1 MRDWLRR
8 HDPEGYALHRALRVA
23 LLTMVVLAITDLGIG
38 DSQLTTFAVFGTF
51 ALLLFADF
59 PGSRSQR
66 LVSYVS
72 LFVVGLV
79 LISVATLASRSVWLA
94 TTSMLVAGTLIVFA
108 GATSAAIASASR
120 SLLLLYVL
128 PVTVP
133 ADVSDLPPRLAG
145 WAVAAALGIPA
156 ALFLWPP
163 QEHDRLRE
171 GSAAVASALGLRL
184 DSFVGEHG
192 PSDEASVTGAFAKLR
207 RALRATTYRPVT
219 LTTGS
224 RLLLRLAD
232 ELEWL
237 HQLVRVSDPAAVAGW
252 PPWTRR
258 VVGSCAR
265 VLQASGDVLGPRTG
279 PAARSRLDDALA
291 DLDEHR
297 RAAVD
302 ELADELSHGVPL
314 TPDQL
319 DHHTQRAHAWVYATD
334 LIGRTAAAS
343 AAADARPMVDRML
356 GRGST
361 PLATGPVQAAGRIAA
376 QQFHLDSVW
385 MQNSLRTGVG
395 MATAVLAVQL
405 SHVQHGF
412 WVALGAMS
420 VLRTSALATTS
431 TVLRALLGTV
441 IGFAIGGVLVAI
453 APTGPVAL
461 WVLLPIAVLVAAY
474 APNTVSFAA
483 GQAAF
488 TVTVVV
494 LFNILDPVG
503 WKVGLVRVQDVA
515 IGCAAALVV
524 GLLLWPGGAAARVRR
539 ALADAYRSTADLLHA
554 TVHATVTEPLGAPA
568 DRHGAQAAAARLDSA
583 LRQYLAERGVRP
595 EGLET
600 VTAVINGVGRLRL
613 SAEAIDQLTRPR
625 FPVTGRDGDIA
636 ALLLGRSAGTQGWY
650 HGIAT
655 ALEQQGSP
663 VPDPLPADTQTTVV
677 ELLGQTRGPRA
688 DPVARRELQLA
699 WVGLFLDDAASLSGR
714 LGGPVATLCLGA
726 SPGTATGA
734 DHEMVDARRDGV
746 ANGT

>member
-1 MRDWLRR
+1 MRDWLHR
-8 HDPEGYALHRALRVA
+8 HDPESYALHRAFRVA
-23 LLTMVVLAITDLGIG
+23 LLTMVVLTITDVVVG
-38 DSQLTTFAVFGTF
+38 DAEVTTFGVFGTF

-66 LVSYVS
+66 LVSYCS
-72 LFVVGLV
+72 LFVVGAV
-79 LISVATLASRSVWLA
+79 LITVATLASRSAWLA
-94 TTSMLVAGTLIVFA
+94 TLSMLVVGTLVVFA

-120 SLLLLYVL
+120 ALLLLYVL
-128 PVTVP
+128 PITVP
-133 ADVSDLPPRLAG
+133 GGPAGIPPRLAG
-145 WAVAAALGIPA
+145 WTIAAALCIPA
-156 ALFLWPP
+156 ALLLWPP

-184 DSFVGEHG
+184 GALVGE
-192 PSDEASVTGAFAKLR
+192 PVADEDAVADAFAGLR

-224 RLLLRLAD
+224 RLLLRLSD

-237 HQLVRVSDPAAVAGW
+237 HQLVRVSEPSTVAGW
-252 PPWTRR
+252 PPWTRA
-258 VVGSCAR
+258 VVASCAR
-265 VLQASGDVLGPRTG
+265 VLRASGDVLGPRADA
-279 PAARSRLDDALA
+279 AARARLDDALTE
-291 DLDEHR
+291 LDEHR

-302 ELADELSHGVPL
+302 ELTDELSRGVPL

-319 DHHTQRAHAWVYATD
+319 DHHTQRAHAWAYTTELV
-334 LIGRTAAAS
+334 GRTAAAS
-343 AAADARPMVDRML
+343 AAADARPLVDRML
-356 GRGST
+356 GRGAST
-361 PLATGPVQAAGRIAA
+361 LAAGPVAAAGQIVA

-385 MQNSLRTGVG
+385 LQNSLRTGVG
-395 MATAVLAVQL
+395 MAIAVLAAQL

-431 TVLRALLGTV
+431 TVLRALVGTV
-441 IGFAIGGVLVAI
+441 AGFAIGGVLVAI

-461 WVLLPIAVLVAAY
+461 WVMLPIAVLVAAF

-494 LFNILDPVG
+494 LFNILVPVG

-539 ALADAYRSTADLLHA
+539 ALAEAYRSSADLLHE
-554 TVHATVTEPLGAPA
+554 TVHTTVTEPLGRVA
-568 DRHGAQAAAARLDSA
+568 DRHPAQASVARLDSA
-583 LRQYLAERGVRP
+583 LRQYLAERGLRP

-613 SAEAIDQLTRPR
+613 SAEGIDELTRPR
-625 FPVTGRDGDIA
+625 FPVTGRDGEIA
-636 ALLLGRSAGTQGWY
+636 ALLLGRSAGTQGWF
-650 HGIAT
+650 HGIAN
-655 ALEQQGSP
+655 ALEAQGSP
-663 VPDPLPADTQTTVV
+663 DAGRPPDGHAGDRRDAPGPDPRPA
-677 ELLGQTRGPRA
+677 GRPGRPARG
-688 DPVARRELQLA
+688 
-699 WVGLFLDDAASLSGR
+699 AAG
-714 LGGPVATLCLGA
+714 LGGPVPRRRGQPVGPPRRARG
-726 SPGTATGA
+726 
-734 DHEMVDARRDGV
+734 DALPRHTSQNGDGRRPRDGRRPTRW
-746 ANGT
+746 GG

>member
-1 MRDWLRR
+1 MRDWLHR
-8 HDPEGYALHRALRVA
+8 HDPEGYALHRAIRVA
-23 LLTMVVLAITDLGIG
+23 LLTMVVLTITDVLIG
-38 DSQLTTFAVFGTF
+38 DTEVTTFGVFGTF

-59 PGSRSQR
+59 PGNRSQR
-66 LVSYVS
+66 LVSYCS
-72 LFVVGLV
+72 LFVVGAA
-79 LISVATLASRSVWLA
+79 LICVATLASGSVWLA
-94 TTSMLVAGTLIVFA
+94 TVSMLVVGTLVVFA

-120 SLLLLYVL
+120 ALLLLYVL
-128 PVTVP
+128 PITVP
-133 ADVSDLPPRLAG
+133 GDAAGIPPRLVG
-145 WAVAAALGIPA
+145 WAVAAALCIPA
-156 ALFLWPP
+156 ALLLWPP

-171 GSAAVASALGLRL
+171 GSTAVASGLGRRL
-184 DSFVGEHG
+184 GSLVGG
-192 PSDEASVTGAFAKLR
+192 PRVDETAVAAAFADLR

-252 PPWTRR
+252 PPWTRA
-258 VVGSCAR
+258 VVASCAR
-265 VLQASGDVLGPRTG
+265 VLQASGEVLGPRTDA
-279 PAARSRLDDALA
+279 AARSRLDEALT
-291 DLDEHR
+291 DLAEHR

-302 ELADELSHGVPL
+302 ELADELSRGIPL

-319 DHHTQRAHAWVYATD
+319 DHHTQRAHAWVYTTD
-334 LIGRTAAAS
+334 LVGRTAAAS
-343 AAADARPMVDRML
+343 AAADARPMLMRML
-356 GRGST
+356 GRGAG
-361 PLATGPVQAAGRIAA
+361 PLAVGPVAAAGRIAA

-385 MQNSLRTGVG
+385 LQNSLRTGVG
-395 MATAVLAVQL
+395 LAVAVLAAQL

-412 WVALGAMS
+412 WVVLGAMS

-441 IGFAIGGVLVAI
+441 AGFAVGGVLVAI

-461 WVLLPIAVLVAAY
+461 WIILPIAVLVAAF

-494 LFNILDPVG
+494 LFNILVPVG

-515 IGCAAALVV
+515 IGCAASLVV

-539 ALADAYRSTADLLHA
+539 ALADAYRSSADLLHH
-554 TVHATVTEPLGAPA
+554 TVHATVLEPLGDPA
-568 DRHGAQAAAARLDSA
+568 DGHSAQASSARLDSA

-613 SAEAIDQLTRPR
+613 SAEAIEQLTRPR

-636 ALLLGRSAGTQGWY
+636 DLLLGRSAGTQSWF

-655 ALEQQGSP
+655 ALESQGAP
-663 VPDPLPADTQTTVV
+663 VPDPLPADTQATVV
-677 ELLGQTRGPRA
+677 TLLGQTRGPRA

-699 WVGLFLDDAASLSGR
+699 WVALFLDDAATLSGR
-714 LGGPVATLCLGA
+714 LGAPVATLCLGT
-726 SPGTATGA
+726 SRRTATGA